1 MNQLIFDFADHS
13 YPGFDKF
20 LGQSNG
26 ELLDVLQNQ
35 QHQQPFV
42 FVWGQEGSGKSHL
55 LRAWVAQAGQAG
67 LQAAYVDAKS
77 NGLGDWARQF
87 DCVAVDQIEHLSAE
101 EQIKLFALFNHFS
114 HSGHGSLLLSA
125 TVPPAQLVLREDLRT
140 RMGLCVV
147 YQIQP
152 LSDEEKADALMSMA
166 QARQLPVDEEVF
178 RYLLNHW
185 SRDLDRLIHML
196 DTLDDYAL
204 AMGRRI
210 TLPLLRGLLKQQE
223 TL

>member
-1 MNQLIFDFADHS
+1 MEWLGDYLDFCLTN
-13 YPGFDKF
+13 GF
-20 LGQSNG
+20 
-26 ELLDVLQNQ
+26 V
-35 QHQQPFV
+35 
-42 FVWGQEGSGKSHL
+42 
-55 LRAWVAQAGQAG
+55 
-67 LQAAYVDAKS
+67 
-77 NGLGDWARQF
+77 GLG
-87 DCVAVDQIEHLSAE
+87 L
-101 EQIKLFALFNHFS
+101 
-114 HSGHGSLLLSA
+114 LLLSA

>member
-1 MNQLIFDFADHS
+1 M
-13 YPGFDKF
+13 
-20 LGQSNG
+20 
-26 ELLDVLQNQ
+26 
-35 QHQQPFV
+35 
-42 FVWGQEGSGKSHL
+42 
-55 LRAWVAQAGQAG
+55 
-67 LQAAYVDAKS
+67 
-77 NGLGDWARQF
+77 
-87 DCVAVDQIEHLSAE
+87 
-101 EQIKLFALFNHFS
+101 
-114 HSGHGSLLLSA
+114 LLSA

-140 RMGLCVV
+140 RMGLCAV

-185 SRDLDRLIHML
+185 SRDLDSLIHML

>member
-35 QHQQPFV
+35 QQQQPFV

-67 LQAAYVDAKS
+67 LRAAYVDAKS
-77 NGLGDWARQF
+77 NSLGDWARQL

-101 EQIKLFALFNHFS
+101 EQIKLFALFN
-114 HSGHGSLLLSA
+114 A

>member
-1 MNQLIFDFADHS
+1 
-13 YPGFDKF
+13 
-20 LGQSNG
+20 
-26 ELLDVLQNQ
+26 
-35 QHQQPFV
+35 
-42 FVWGQEGSGKSHL
+42 
-55 LRAWVAQAGQAG
+55 
-67 LQAAYVDAKS
+67 
-77 NGLGDWARQF
+77 
-87 DCVAVDQIEHLSAE
+87 
-101 EQIKLFALFNHFS
+101 
-114 HSGHGSLLLSA
+114 
-125 TVPPAQLVLREDLRT
+125 
-140 RMGLCVV
+140 MGLCVV